1 MTRWIEQ
8 QGYKSVGQ
16 FRGSMSQA
24 AVAAPSA
31 LVRGNYIRVLESYT
45 KTTINTLSGER
56 FEGELNRER
65 PCRHSRA

>member
-16 FRGSMSQA
+16 LRGSMSQA
-24 AVAAPSA
+24 AVAGPSA

-45 KTTINTLSGER
+45 KTTINTRSGER
-56 FEGELNRER
+56 LKT
-65 PCRHSRA
+65 S